1 MTRWFIACLR
11 NFPATM
17 IWLTTLLATT
27 CSTQQAFSSDR
38 PVIELT
44 GDVEFPMLFELASRL
59 GDVKSGDNVELF
71 IDSPGGNADM
81 GLAIADKIKA
91 LQEGGVKFTCVA
103 LRAYS
108 AAFMIWAEC
117 SNRLVLAY
125 GKVMFH
131 YPYLVVSGKVTRD
144 VAAEMLKDI
153 ETVTEQYRSRLIK
166 TLWYVTPAA
175 IDAAA
180 KEDRI
185 FMGREFCFTFA
196 PNSCKVLYLYGHLE
210 DK

>member
-1 MTRWFIACLR
+1 
-11 NFPATM
+11 
-17 IWLTTLLATT
+17 
-27 CSTQQAFSSDR
+27 
-38 PVIELT
+38 
-44 GDVEFPMLFELASRL
+44 MLFELAAAL
-59 GDVKSGDNVELF
+59 ADVKAGDSVELF

-81 GLAIADKIKA
+81 GLMIADKIRA
-91 LQEGGVKFTCVA
+91 LQDSGVKFTCVA

-117 SNRLVLAY
+117 DNRLALAY

-131 YPYLVVSGKVTRD
+131 YPYLVVHGQVTRE
-144 VAAEMLKDI
+144 VAKSMYDDI
-153 ETVTEQYRSRLIK
+153 EKITAVYKARLIK
-166 TLWYVTPAA
+166 VMPYVSAEQ

-196 PNSCKVLYLYGHLE
+196 PNSCKVLYLYDFLE
-210 DK
+210 GK

>member
-1 MTRWFIACLR
+1 M
-11 NFPATM
+11 M
-17 IWLTTLLATT
+17 
-27 CSTQQAFSSDR
+27 
-38 PVIELT
+38 
-44 GDVEFPMLFELASRL
+44 FELAARL
-59 GDVKSGDNVELF
+59 ADVKAGDSVELF

-81 GLAIADKIKA
+81 GLAIADKIRA
-91 LQEGGVKFTCVA
+91 LQDGGVKFTCVA

-117 SNRLVLAY
+117 DNRLALAY

-131 YPYLVVSGKVTRD
+131 YPYLIVNGRITRD
-144 VAAEMLKDI
+144 VAKEMLDDI
-153 ETVTEQYRSRLIK
+153 NKVTALYKARLIK
-166 TLWYVTPAA
+166 VMPFVSAEQ

-196 PNSCKVLYLYGHLE
+196 PNSCKVLYLYPHLE
-210 DK
+210 GGL

>member
-1 MTRWFIACLR
+1 
-11 NFPATM
+11 
-17 IWLTTLLATT
+17 
-27 CSTQQAFSSDR
+27 
-38 PVIELT
+38 
-44 GDVEFPMLFELASRL
+44 MLFELASRL
-59 GDVKSGDNVELF
+59 HDVKGGDTVELF
-71 IDSPGGNADM
+71 IDSPGGDAEM

-91 LQEGGVKFTCVA
+91 LQESGVKFTCVA

-108 AAFMIWAEC
+108 AAFMIWSEC
-117 SNRLVLAY
+117 RDRLVLAY

-131 YPYLVVSGKVTRD
+131 YPYLMVSGKVTRD

-153 ETVTEQYRSRLIK
+153 DGVTEQYKARLIK
-166 TLWYVTPAA
+166 TMWYVKPEA

-196 PNSCKVLYLYGHLE
+196 PNSCKVLYIYDVLE
-210 DK
+210 GK